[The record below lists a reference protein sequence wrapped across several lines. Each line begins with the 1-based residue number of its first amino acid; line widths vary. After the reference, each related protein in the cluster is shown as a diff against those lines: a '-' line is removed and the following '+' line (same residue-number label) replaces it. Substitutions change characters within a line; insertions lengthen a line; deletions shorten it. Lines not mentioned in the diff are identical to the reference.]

1 MKGRQIIEIYH
12 VNKCIITLIQGDMSC
27 VYQMKYTTK
36 ESVGQLKYT
45 VICAKL
51 IGFLIAE
58 RSFEKRCEQWFELRS

>member
-1 MKGRQIIEIYH
+1 
-12 VNKCIITLIQGDMSC
+12 MSC

-51 IGFLIAE
+51 IGFLIVE
-58 RSFEKRCEQWFELRS
+58 RNCEKRCEQWFELRS

>member
-1 MKGRQIIEIYH
+1 
-12 VNKCIITLIQGDMSC
+12 MSC

-36 ESVGQLKYT
+36 ESVGQLMYT

-58 RSFEKRCEQWFELRS
+58 RKFEKSCEQWFELRS

>member
-1 MKGRQIIEIYH
+1 
-12 VNKCIITLIQGDMSC
+12 MSC

-51 IGFLIAE
+51 IAGFLIVE
-58 RSFEKRCEQWFELRS
+58 RNFEKRCEQWFELRS